1 MGGRVGEQQAVVY
14 QSSTSNLLGVGAK
27 STLGATIWEIWTP
40 RGGIS
45 DTEKNIKLP
54 PPTRISPGELAIH
67 GSQKIKA

>member
-1 MGGRVGEQQAVVY
+1 MTGELWGVGVGEQQAVAY

-45 DTEKNIKLP
+45 DTEKKIKLP
-54 PPTRISPGELAIH
+54 PPHAAAGRRP
-67 GSQKIKA
+67 KMCW